1 MKAEIMGA
9 HPRVCGE
16 NRSVASRASAE
27 RGSSPR
33 VRGKQLHGL
42 LGGSSSGLIPACAGK
57 TSRAA
62 ATWTSRPAHP
72 RVCGENAPCP
82 DLPVIGAGSSPRV
95 RGKRDVSFL
104 FPAVKGLIPACAG
117 KTLWSSSHSLSY
129 RAHPRVCGEN
139 WVWCWSLFWVWGS
152 SPRVRGKRLASC
164 CMSVNT
170 GLIPACAGKTTLTQV
185 NAGNKRAHPRVC
197 GENRSRRVG
206 KEYSRGSSP
215 RVRGKPARLRS

>member
-1 MKAEIMGA
+1 MCGENSSRRCIGFSGVGSSPRVRGKRQALSAAQLRRGLIPACAGKTDTVGMKAEIMGA

-72 RVCGENAPCP
+72 RVCGENRVGLA
-82 DLPVIGAGSSPRV
+82 LAGARLGSSPRV
-95 RGKRDVSFL
+95 RGKPFL
-104 FPAVKGLIPACAG
+104 FNVAVSLRGLIPACAG
-117 KTLWSSSHSLSY
+117 KTPKPQV
-129 RAHPRVCGEN
+129 A
-139 WVWCWSLFWVWGS
+139 
-152 SPRVRGKRLASC
+152 RGLDS
-164 CMSVNT
+164 
-170 GLIPACAGKTTLTQV
+170 
-185 NAGNKRAHPRVC
+185 AHPRVC
-197 GENRSRRVG
+197 GENRLLGRLSRAS
-206 KEYSRGSSP
+206 KGSSP
-215 RVRGKPARLRS
+215 RVRGKH